1 MKTRNLFILLILSLL
16 ILASIADAQRTSRIF
31 RPCSL
36 TPSNPSKV
44 EVVTADRIDIRTCT
58 STGGETN
65 VDSAT
70 VRIGDVN
77 QRYNGTR
84 IILDDSAQT
93 LEMNTSGFTTVGE
106 LISSGITLNGSIS
119 FANPTANHI
128 GLART
133 VTPSG
138 TTGNRTIN
146 AMAGTVNFAAGTA
159 SITVT
164 NLIANATSLIF
175 CTVQTND
182 ATATA
187 CRVTDK
193 GAGAFTIRL
202 NANATAET
210 AVAFWVTN

>member
-1 MKTRNLFILLILSLL
+1 MS
-16 ILASIADAQRTSRIF
+16 
-31 RPCSL
+31 
-36 TPSNPSKV
+36 
-44 EVVTADRIDIRTCT
+44 
-58 STGGETN
+58 
-65 VDSAT
+65 
-70 VRIGDVN
+70 
-77 QRYNGTR
+77 
-84 IILDDSAQT
+84 
-93 LEMNTSGFTTVGE
+93 
-106 LISSGITLNGSIS
+106 
-119 FANPTANHI
+119 NHI

-146 AMAGTVNFAAGTA
+146 AMAGTVNFAAGTS

-164 NLIANATSLIF
+164 NLIAYADSLIF
-175 CTVQTND
+175 CTIQTND